1 MKAGIPQLV
10 MPMAHDQFD
19 NARRIE
25 MLGLGYSMRQERYVK
40 SAVAEKLSR
49 LVNAASVR
57 AQCREVAGKLR
68 AANPLSDICDL
79 IEASARSYALG
90 MGGT

>member
-25 MLGLGYSMRQERYVK
+25 MLGLGHSIRQARYLR

-49 LVNAASVR
+49 LVNAEKVK
-57 AQCREVAGKLR
+57 AQCREVAAKLR

-79 IEASARSYALG
+79 IEASARSPALRP
-90 MGGT
+90 GTA